1 MNFLNPS
8 AFWFLGFMIIPIII
22 HFLNR
27 FKVKKVNFSTI
38 QFIKELESSSIKRL
52 KLEELFLLLIRILI
66 ILFLVILFAN
76 PVTKGFLP
84 SWLVADQ
91 DSITIFVVDNSASMN
106 ALKDEN
112 SILDQ
117 VKKEIIKVIPLF
129 NNQSKILVY
138 QTCPPKEVFKGLF
151 NDPVL
156 KSSIK
161 NIKKTSSFDNIWE
174 NINKFLDNEII
185 EQPIKECLIFSDF
198 MYLPDQLEKNKS
210 EKYKSWKFYLIHP
223 ESIIDNLS
231 INSAVLLNR
240 IKTINQLINLNVEI
254 QNTGI
259 INKKNSPLELMFNKQ
274 RVGQIITDVSPG
286 KEKGFLFQA
295 YPPSNGIVS
304 GKFIIPNDNYEY
316 DNTWHM
322 AIPIMKQI
330 KCAIIGANDQDI
342 ELLELLLESIDPE
355 NKFLIVESRKQPILN
370 RLFLDQFDVAII
382 HNTQQITSE
391 GVRDLEKFINTGGGI
406 IWFQGNKDHKSYD
419 ENLFK
424 KINFPKNTTVVNSGE
439 GFFSVKNTDENSDLF
454 QDVQLRDFNNQLP
467 KVFNY
472 SKILINPTHR
482 VHWYLNNDDPLLIEF
497 HRKAGTI
504 FYFSTLLDLKW
515 NDLPIRGLIVPLI
528 YKMLVLTGTEEI
540 NTLSITID
548 ESKWMPIKEK
558 DLRKKWEVKSPSG
571 FNRLIVP
578 DYDKEGIL
586 ISDTDELGLFNV
598 YSDGELFTSF
608 PTRLHKLEYIKSIIN
623 SNSLEN
629 LISKENIRWLPLNFD
644 LKNNLLELR
653 NGKSLWRFILIIIIV
668 LVILETIIGRPDP
681 KRMKVEN

>member
-22 HFLNR
+22 HFFNR

-38 QFIKELESSSIKRL
+38 QFIKELESSSIKRI

-84 SWLVADQ
+84 SWLVSDQ
-91 DSITIFVVDNSASMN
+91 DSITIFVIDNSASMN
-106 ALKDEN
+106 VLKDEN
-112 SILDQ
+112 SALDQ
-117 VKKEIIKVIPLF
+117 VKKEIINLIPLF

-138 QTCPPKEVFKGLF
+138 QTCPPKQVFKGVF
-151 NDPVL
+151 NDPEM
-156 KSSIK
+156 KSSIE

-174 NINKFLDNEII
+174 NIKNFLDNEII
-185 EQPIKECLIFSDF
+185 EQPVKECLIFSDF
-198 MYLPDQLEKNKS
+198 MYLPDQLEKDNS

-223 ESIIDNLS
+223 ESIIDNIS
-231 INSAVLLNR
+231 INSAVLINR
-240 IKTINQLINLNVEI
+240 IKTINQLINIDVEI

-259 INKKNSPLELMFNKQ
+259 LNKKNSTLELLFNNQ
-274 RVGQIITDVSPG
+274 RVGQIITDVNSG
-286 KEKGFLFQA
+286 NEKGFLFQA
-295 YPPSNGIVS
+295 YPPTNGVVH
-304 GKFIIPNDNYEY
+304 GKFTIPNDNYEY

-355 NKFLIVESRKQPILN
+355 KKFLIIESRKQPILN

-382 HNTQQITSE
+382 HNIQKITSE
-391 GVRDLEKFINTGGGI
+391 GVRDLENFINSGGGI
-406 IWFQGNKDHKSYD
+406 IWFQGNKDHNSYD
-419 ENLFK
+419 ENFFK
-424 KINFPKNTTVVNSGE
+424 KINFPKNTNVVNSGE
-439 GFFSVKNTDENSDLF
+439 GYFSVKNIDENSDLF
-454 QDVQLRDFNNQLP
+454 QDVQLRDFKNQLP

-472 SKILINPTHR
+472 SKILINSSHR
-482 VHWYLNNDDPLLIEF
+482 VHWYLDNNDPLLIEF
-497 HRKAGTI
+497 HKNAGTV

-540 NTLSITID
+540 NTSSITID
-548 ESKWMPIKEK
+548 ESKWIPIKEK

-586 ISDTDELGLFNV
+586 IKNTDELGLFNI
-598 YSDGELFTSF
+598 YSDSEPFTSF
-608 PTRLHKLEYIKSIIN
+608 PTRLHKLEYIKPII
-623 SNSLEN
+623 SSYDLEN
-629 LISKENIRWLPLNFD
+629 IISKENMRWLSLNLD
-644 LKNNLLELR
+644 LKNKFLELR
-653 NGKSLWRFILIIIIV
+653 NGKSLWRVILIIIIF
-668 LVILETIIGRPDP
+668 LAILETIIGKPSP
-681 KRMKVEN
+681 NRMKAEN